1 MTTHTIQEED
11 LLTRLRE
18 YLRFLQL
25 RKSQAEQE
33 VREWLDDAQHA
44 HREEYYGS
52 LGAAAQELADYAGA
66 VRDAEVVLE
75 EFERLFGKEVG
86 LGELP

>member
-1 MTTHTIQEED
+1 MASDKED
-11 LLTRLRE
+11 LLMRLRE
-18 YLRFLQL
+18 YLRYLQL

-33 VREWLDDAQHA
+33 VREWLDDATQA
-44 HREEYYGS
+44 HREEDYGS

-75 EFERLFGKEVG
+75 EFKRLFGTEVG

>member
-1 MTTHTIQEED
+1 MASYEED

-18 YLRFLQL
+18 YLRYLQL
-25 RKSQAEQE
+25 RKSQAKQE
-33 VREWLDDAQHA
+33 VREWLDDASTA
-44 HREEYYGS
+44 HREEDYGS

-75 EFERLFGKEVG
+75 EFERLFGKEVD